1 VTRSIARQTICR
13 SSPPARWQSRGF
25 SRGNQLVFVEKRSLR
40 VSATYPFRHQWSSRF
55 LLHVSTLGGRASTN
69 SFLKIRINVRREY

>member
-1 VTRSIARQTICR
+1 MEIMVTRSIARQTICR

-40 VSATYPFRHQWSSRF
+40 VSATYPFRHPEVLACYCGY
-55 LLHVSTLGGRASTN
+55 LLLEAAPLH
-69 SFLKIRINVRREY
+69 SF